1 MGGNG
6 VIQQA
11 PDGRGSENRS
21 QFRGPR
27 SRNDVTDGDKA
38 DRPGDA
44 DAMPFDESP
53 SPVAPLASSRLWTAG
68 TTGSVAV
75 VIMLALAAARPDMAA
90 WLCGGAAVVALVTWM
105 GSRRPPV
112 VADADAATGATGA
125 GLSAPQDAVLLDSV
139 FEALDDPVLI
149 VSGGEADDIAG
160 RRIVLANR
168 AARDLLRIQREGA
181 LLVSA
186 MRDPNVLEAVDEALF
201 GGVGRTTDYAAAGA
215 RTRHWKAWV
224 RPLPSPNGAP
234 MAILGLRDETDV
246 RRMELMRVDFLAN
259 ASHELRTPLASL
271 SGFIET
277 LKGHARDDSVAR
289 DRFLDIMA
297 AQAERM
303 SRLVADLL
311 SLSRIELNEHIPPSG
326 HVDLARAASDV
337 VDAVSV
343 LSQEKGVTVL
353 LDVEPGG
360 ARITGDRDEIV
371 QVIQNLTDNAI
382 KYSTVGGTVELVVR
396 SDLEVDAAAGP
407 RLPGATRL
415 SLLTPDR
422 ELGARYVAVTV
433 RDYGPGMAREHLPRL
448 TERFY
453 RVEGQKSG
461 ERPGTGLGLAIV
473 KHIVNRHRG
482 GMTVE
487 SAPGEGSMFCAYF
500 PLTHETGP
508 RETAA

>member
-1 MGGNG
+1 
-6 VIQQA
+6 
-11 PDGRGSENRS
+11 
-21 QFRGPR
+21 
-27 SRNDVTDGDKA
+27 
-38 DRPGDA
+38 
-44 DAMPFDESP
+44 MPFDDSP
-53 SPVAPLASSRLWTAG
+53 SPVAPLPSSRLWTAG
-68 TTGSVAV
+68 TTGGIAV
-75 VIMLALAAARPDMAA
+75 IIMLVIAAARPDISI
-90 WLCGGAAVVALVTWM
+90 WLVGGAAVVALVTWL
-105 GSRRPPV
+105 GSRQAPTIDPT
-112 VADADAATGATGA
+112 ASAQAPQATG
-125 GLSAPQDAVLLDSV
+125 GLDDGRLLDSV

-149 VSGGEADDIAG
+149 ISGGEADDIAG

-168 AARDLLRIQREGA
+168 AAREVLRVPREGM

-201 GGVGRTTDYAAAGA
+201 GGVSRTTDYAAGGA

-224 RPLPSPNGAP
+224 RPLPAPEGAP
-234 MAILGLRDETDV
+234 LALLGLRDETDV

-277 LKGHARDDSVAR
+277 LKGHARDDPAAR

-297 AQAERM
+297 AQANRM

-326 HVDLARAASDV
+326 RIDLGRAAADV
-337 VDAVSV
+337 VDALSV
-343 LSQEKGVTVL
+343 LSQDRGVSIH
-353 LDVEPGG
+353 LDVASE

-382 KYSTVGGTVELVVR
+382 KYSTPGAAVEIGLAV
-396 SDLEVDAAAGP
+396 DLDADGATRA
-407 RLPGATRL
+407 RMPGATRL

-422 ELGARYVAVTV
+422 EVGVRYAAITV
-433 RDYGPGMAREHLPRL
+433 RDHGPGMAREHLPRL

-461 ERPGTGLGLAIV
+461 ERAGTGLGLAIV

-482 GMTVE
+482 GLIVE
-487 SAPGEGSMFCAYF
+487 SSPGEGALFTAYF
-500 PLTHETGP
+500 PLVQERSRP
-508 RETAA
+508 EVRAA

>member
-1 MGGNG
+1 
-6 VIQQA
+6 
-11 PDGRGSENRS
+11 
-21 QFRGPR
+21 
-27 SRNDVTDGDKA
+27 
-38 DRPGDA
+38 
-44 DAMPFDESP
+44 MPFHESP
-53 SPVAPLASSRLWTAG
+53 SPVAPLASSRLWT
-68 TTGSVAV
+68 TGIVGGLAV
-75 VIMLALAAARPDMAA
+75 VILLTLAAFRPESAP
-90 WLCGGAAVVALVTWM
+90 WLVSGAAIVAALTWLDD
-105 GSRRPPV
+105 RRRHPSPLT
-112 VADADAATGATGA
+112 DPSPGHPAAGPAAVPDA
-125 GLSAPQDAVLLDSV
+125 GLLENV
-139 FEALDDPVLI
+139 FEALADPILI

-160 RRIVLANR
+160 RRVVLANQ

-186 MRDPNVLEAVDEALF
+186 IRDPNVLEAVDEALF
-201 GGVGRTTDYAAAGA
+201 GNVSRTTDYAAAGA
-215 RTRHWKAWV
+215 QSRHWKAWV
-224 RPLPSPNGAP
+224 RPLAAADGGV
-234 MAILGLRDETDV
+234 MALLRLRDETDV
-246 RRMELMRVDFLAN
+246 RRMEIMRVDFLAN

-277 LKGHARDDSVAR
+277 LKGHARDDPKAR

-326 HVDLARAASDV
+326 RVDVSRAAADV

-343 LSQEKGVTVL
+343 LSQEKGVTIL
-353 LDVEPGG
+353 LDADPGE

-382 KYSTVGGTVELVVR
+382 KYSAVGGTVELTVR
-396 SDLEVDAAAGP
+396 TGLDVEAATGS

-422 ELGARYVAVTV
+422 EMDARYVAVMV

-473 KHIVNRHRG
+473 KHILNRHRG
-482 GMTVE
+482 GMIVE
-487 SAPGEGSMFCAYF
+487 SAPGDGSLFTAYF
-500 PLTHETGP
+500 PLAAVVRA